1 MKTMNLYEIRDQAIK
16 SKRAVFSIQQL
27 SNLIRKPKK
36 IAKVYSSRMVSKN
49 LAIKLIKGRI
59 SFTDDEFVIAT
70 QLIEPSYIS
79 LYSALHFY
87 DLTRQ
92 IPRFIECVTPSASRK
107 YEKIGVVYH
116 KVPSSFFYGYEKKI
130 KNNSYIFI
138 ATPEKALIDLVY
150 FNSIS
155 RQSVEEIKK
164 QLNKSKLKQLVFNFR
179 GRGRKKLEKW
189 LL

>member
-1 MKTMNLYEIRDQAIK
+1 MKIMSLYEIRDEAVK
-16 SKRAVFSIQQL
+16 GKRAVFSIQQL

-36 IAKVYSSRMVSKN
+36 IAKVYSSRLVSKN
-49 LAIKLIKGRI
+49 LAIKLVRGKI
-59 SFTDDEFVIAT
+59 SFSDDDFIIAT

-79 LYSALHFY
+79 MQSALQFY
-87 DLTRQ
+87 DLTLQ
-92 IPRFIECVTPSASRK
+92 IPRFIECVTPSSSRK
-107 YEKIGVVYH
+107 YEKIGVLYH
-116 KVPSSFFYGYEKKI
+116 KVPSSFFYGYEKKT

-150 FNSIS
+150 LNSIP
-155 RQSVEEIKK
+155 RQAVEEIKK
-164 QLNKSKLKQLVFNFR
+164 QINKDKLKDLVLSFK